1 MIRIFYESL
10 ENRISIVS
18 LNDRTIVEV
27 CAFHPAK
34 VRIRARNDA
43 CDTTNCSSILSKQ
56 NERSSPSDVRFID
69 RAEGEWRSRRERKR
83 SVQWESFQRKNTPR
97 VSSRIRGDLQVR
109 AIILARI
116 IDCTV
121 LSRARCAPNNETSR
135 DHSRVKSLS
144 RPPPKERFLWNCF
157 LWDEARE
164 TGLCVPLIRI
174 SSMLNAVTE
183 RTCMWDGRCN

>member
-1 MIRIFYESL
+1 MTVQSSKSAPSIRL
-10 ENRISIVS
+10 
-18 LNDRTIVEV
+18 
-27 CAFHPAK
+27 HK

-97 VSSRIRGDLQVR
+97 VSYEETFRC

-121 LSRARCAPNNETSR
+121 LSRARCAPNNETSP
-135 DHSRVKSLS
+135 DHSRVKSPS

-157 LWDEARE
+157 LRDEARE

-183 RTCMWDGRCN
+183 RTCVWDGRCN